1 MKSFRKFS
9 QRKENRDYMNQEESV
24 YELNRIQRYIMQ
36 MRPLLKKNALF
47 SDGTADYRQ
56 PVEPDAGDE
65 VTVRFRTARDNV
77 DIVWLCTGDK
87 KYKMKKTE
95 TGGAFDYYEVKFTLG
110 EEPFYYYF
118 KVASGLLNVYY
129 DRYGVSKEK
138 RDEYRFCIIP
148 GFSTPEWSKGAV
160 MYQILV
166 DRFYNGDT
174 SNDVLTD
181 EYYYIRST
189 SRKMDSWDQCP
200 SDFSVAEFYGGDLE
214 GVRQKLDYLQNLG
227 INGLYLTPI
236 NEAPSNHKYDT
247 TDYTKIDPRFG
258 DEETFKHLV
267 KEAHKRGI
275 RVMLD
280 GVFNHSGYYFA
291 PWQDVLAK
299 GPESEYYDWFM
310 INEWPF
316 DKNGQAA
323 KKKQYYTFAFFD
335 SMPKINTNNPKVRKY
350 FVDICANWV
359 ENYGIDGI
367 RLDVANEVSHRFCK
381 ELHARVKE
389 INPDIYILGEI
400 WHNALPWLRGDEFD
414 AVMNY
419 PLGQS
424 IKDFWIDKS
433 LTNEDF
439 EYTINR
445 CYTSYMQQTND
456 VLFNLLD
463 SHDTKR
469 LRSDVKNL
477 DEYFAQIAVLF
488 AMPGSPCIYY
498 GTEIAME
505 GSYDPDCRRCMP
517 WSDIEA
523 GKYAERSR
531 IISTLIHLRR
541 QEPLLKSRNFHFPND
556 YAAYRRVIQFQ
567 KVDFPDCY
575 VEVLINCCEED
586 VEVVPQGEILLE
598 RHYIDSTL
606 LSNGILI
613 RRIRK

>member
-1 MKSFRKFS
+1 
-9 QRKENRDYMNQEESV
+9 
-24 YELNRIQRYIMQ
+24 
-36 MRPLLKKNALF
+36 
-47 SDGTADYRQ
+47 
-56 PVEPDAGDE
+56 
-65 VTVRFRTARDNV
+65 
-77 DIVWLCTGDK
+77 
-87 KYKMKKTE
+87 MKKTE
-95 TGGAFDYYEVKFTLG
+95 TEGAFDYYEVKFTLG

>member
-1 MKSFRKFS
+1 MNLEEITHRAYFLACYPLDERHLKISIQTGKDVDEVILWAGDPYS
-9 QRKENRDYMNQEESV
+9 AGIAENEQNWQGERVPMELERELAHRNVYSAVLTPAYRRVKYHFEITGGGESV
-24 YELNRIQRYIMQ
+24 CLFEDGFVKNAEHFPEERMIQRFIYPWMNRADIMKV
-36 MRPLLKKNALF
+36 PEWAEN
-47 SDGTADYRQ
+47 
-56 PVEPDAGDE
+56 
-65 VTVRFRTARDNV
+65 
-77 DIVWLCTGDK
+77 IVWYQIFPD
-87 KYKMKKTE
+87 
-95 TGGAFDYYEVKFTLG
+95 
-110 EEPFYYYF
+110 
-118 KVASGLLNVYY
+118 
-129 DRYGVSKEK
+129 
-138 RDEYRFCIIP
+138 RFC
-148 GFSTPEWSKGAV
+148 
-160 MYQILV
+160 
-166 DRFYNGDT
+166 NGDH
-174 SNDVLTD
+174 SIDPEDVVPWR
-181 EYYYIRST
+181 EHGRV
-189 SRKMDSWDQCP
+189 KNEEC
-200 SDFSVAEFYGGDLE
+200 FGGDLA
-214 GVRQKLDYLQNLG
+214 GITSKLDYLQNLG

-236 NEAPSNHKYDT
+236 NESPSNHKYDT

-258 DEETFKHLV
+258 DEETLIHLV
-267 KEAHKRGI
+267 EEAHKRGI

-280 GVFNHSGYYFA
+280 GVFNHCGYYFA
-291 PWQDVLAK
+291 PWQDVLEK

-316 DKNGQAA
+316 DRNGKAA
-323 KKKQYYTFAFFD
+323 KKKQIYTFAFYD
-335 SMPKINTNNPKVRKY
+335 GMPKINTNNPEVRKY

-359 ENYGIDGI
+359 EHYGIDGI

-517 WSDIEA
+517 WKDIEA
-523 GKYAERSR
+523 GKYAERSK
-531 IISTLIHLRR
+531 IIATLIHLRR

-556 YAAYRRVIQFQ
+556 YAKYKRVIQFR

-575 VEVLINCCEED
+575 VEVIINCCEED
-586 VEVVPQGEILLE
+586 VEVEQQGEILLA

-606 LSNGILI
+606 LSNGVLI

>member
-1 MKSFRKFS
+1 MNLAEITHRAYFLDCYPLDERHLKISIQTGKDVDEVILWAGDPYS
-9 QRKENRDYMNQEESV
+9 AGIAENEQNWQGERVPMELERELAHRNVYSAVLTPAYRRVKYHFEITGGGESV
-24 YELNRIQRYIMQ
+24 CLYEDGFVKAGENFPADRMIQRFIYPWMN
-36 MRPLLKKNALF
+36 R
-47 SDGTADYRQ
+47 ADVMKV
-56 PVEPDAGDE
+56 PEWAE
-65 VTVRFRTARDNV
+65 N
-77 DIVWLCTGDK
+77 IVWYQIFPD
-87 KYKMKKTE
+87 
-95 TGGAFDYYEVKFTLG
+95 
-110 EEPFYYYF
+110 
-118 KVASGLLNVYY
+118 
-129 DRYGVSKEK
+129 
-138 RDEYRFCIIP
+138 RFC
-148 GFSTPEWSKGAV
+148 
-160 MYQILV
+160 
-166 DRFYNGDT
+166 NGDP
-174 SNDVLTD
+174 SNDPENVVLWR
-181 EYYYIRST
+181 EHG
-189 SRKMDSWDQCP
+189 
-200 SDFSVAEFYGGDLE
+200 SVTNEECFGGDLA
-214 GVRQKLDYLQNLG
+214 GITDKLDYLQNLG

>member
-1 MKSFRKFS
+1 MLKNKGTLIMEWENEDITRKM
-9 QRKENRDYMNQEESV
+9 QYI
-24 YELNRIQRYIMQ
+24 LN
-36 MRPLLKKNALF
+36 MRPVLNKDAFF
-47 SDGTADYRQ
+47 SDGTRYYRN
-56 PVEPDAGDE
+56 PTEPKAGE
-65 VTVRFRTARDNV
+65 TVMISFRTQKNNADAV
-77 DIVWLCTGDK
+77 YLVSGEK
-87 KYKMKKTE
+87 KHKMKIYKTVK
-95 TGGAFDYYEVKFTLG
+95 GFDYYGTKIVMPDEVFRYHFEILYG
-110 EEPFYYYF
+110 WVNCYY
-118 KVASGLLNVYY
+118 NQ
-129 DRYGVSKEK
+129 RGVCTELQE
-138 RDEYRFCIIP
+138 RDDFEIYPDFQ
-148 GFSTPEWSKGAV
+148 TPDWAKGAV
-160 MYQILV
+160 MYQIFV
-166 DRFYNGDT
+166 DRFCNGDP
-174 SNDVLTD
+174 SNDPENVVLWR
-181 EYYYIRST
+181 EHG
-189 SRKMDSWDQCP
+189 
-200 SDFSVAEFYGGDLE
+200 SVTNEECFGGDLA
-214 GVRQKLDYLQNLG
+214 GITDKLDYLQNLG

-505 GSYDPDCRRCMP
+505 GRYDPDCRRWMP
-517 WSDIEA
+517 WSDIEG

-531 IISTLIHLRR
+531 IIYTLIHLRR

>member
-1 MKSFRKFS
+1 MSHTFYNSLDLTCKSPFGAVKAGQPVTFNLTVPEDLGYVDPHLVLTKDCEDPVHYRMEFTGQTPKVNHFALTVTPTTSGLYFYHFDLYTDFRRIYRTPGGEGVLS
-9 QRKENRDYMNQEESV
+9 WTDGQDWQLTV
-24 YELNRIQRYIMQ
+24 YE
-36 MRPLLKKNALF
+36 PDFKTPDWLKN
-47 SDGTADYRQ
+47 GT
-56 PVEPDAGDE
+56 
-65 VTVRFRTARDNV
+65 
-77 DIVWLCTGDK
+77 
-87 KYKMKKTE
+87 
-95 TGGAFDYYEVKFTLG
+95 
-110 EEPFYYYF
+110 
-118 KVASGLLNVYY
+118 
-129 DRYGVSKEK
+129 
-138 RDEYRFCIIP
+138 
-148 GFSTPEWSKGAV
+148 
-160 MYQILV
+160 MYQIFP
-166 DRFYNGDT
+166 DRFCNGDH
-174 SNDVLTD
+174 SIDPEDVVPWR
-181 EYYYIRST
+181 EHGRV
-189 SRKMDSWDQCP
+189 KNEEC
-200 SDFSVAEFYGGDLE
+200 FGGDLA
-214 GVRQKLDYLQNLG
+214 GITSKLDYLQNLG

-236 NEAPSNHKYDT
+236 NESPSNHKYDT

-258 DEETFKHLV
+258 DEETLIHLV
-267 KEAHKRGI
+267 EEAHKRGI

-280 GVFNHSGYYFA
+280 GVFNHCGYYFA
-291 PWQDVLAK
+291 PWQDVLEK

-316 DKNGQAA
+316 DRNGKAA
-323 KKKQYYTFAFFD
+323 KKKQIYTFAFYD
-335 SMPKINTNNPKVRKY
+335 GMPKINTNNPEVRKY

-359 ENYGIDGI
+359 EHYGIDGI

-517 WSDIEA
+517 WKDIEA
-523 GKYAERSR
+523 GKYAERSK
-531 IISTLIHLRR
+531 IIATLIHLRR

-556 YAAYRRVIQFQ
+556 YAKYKRVIQFR

-575 VEVLINCCEED
+575 VEVIINCCEED
-586 VEVVPQGEILLE
+586 VEVEQQGEILLA

-606 LSNGILI
+606 LSNGVLI

>member
-1 MKSFRKFS
+1 ML
-9 QRKENRDYMNQEESV
+9 YESMETAKKMQ
-24 YELNRIQRYIMQ
+24 YILNMSPVLNKDA
-36 MRPLLKKNALF
+36 MF
-47 SDGTADYRQ
+47 SDGTEYYRT
-56 PVEPDAGDE
+56 PVEPREGDT
-65 VTVRFRTARDNV
+65 VTIRFRTQRNNVDNV
-77 DIVWLCTGDK
+77 CLVHDGEYLE
-87 KYKMKKTE
+87 MKREKTS
-95 TGGAFDYYEVKFTLG
+95 GSFDYYTAQIIMGKDIVRYHFEIH
-110 EEPFYYYF
+110 
-118 KVASGLLNVYY
+118 SGLVTCYY
-129 DRYGVSKEK
+129 DTNGVSTRHEE
-138 RDEYRFCIIP
+138 RTEFEIYPDYHV
-148 GFSTPEWSKGAV
+148 PEWLKGAI
-160 MYQILV
+160 MYQIYV
-166 DRFYNGDT
+166 DRFYNGDP
-174 SNDVLTD
+174 SNDPENVVLWR
-181 EYYYIRST
+181 EHG
-189 SRKMDSWDQCP
+189 
-200 SDFSVAEFYGGDLE
+200 SVTNEECFGGDLA
-214 GVRQKLDYLQNLG
+214 GITDKLDYLQNLG

>member
-1 MKSFRKFS
+1 M
-9 QRKENRDYMNQEESV
+9 
-24 YELNRIQRYIMQ
+24 
-36 MRPLLKKNALF
+36 
-47 SDGTADYRQ
+47 
-56 PVEPDAGDE
+56 
-65 VTVRFRTARDNV
+65 
-77 DIVWLCTGDK
+77 
-87 KYKMKKTE
+87 
-95 TGGAFDYYEVKFTLG
+95 
-110 EEPFYYYF
+110 
-118 KVASGLLNVYY
+118 
-129 DRYGVSKEK
+129 
-138 RDEYRFCIIP
+138 
-148 GFSTPEWSKGAV
+148 
-160 MYQILV
+160 
-166 DRFYNGDT
+166 
-174 SNDVLTD
+174 
-181 EYYYIRST
+181 
-189 SRKMDSWDQCP
+189 
-200 SDFSVAEFYGGDLE
+200 
-214 GVRQKLDYLQNLG
+214 
-227 INGLYLTPI
+227 
-236 NEAPSNHKYDT
+236 
-247 TDYTKIDPRFG
+247 
-258 DEETFKHLV
+258 

-477 DEYFAQIAVLF
+477 DEYFAQIAVFLQCREVRAF
-488 AMPGSPCIYY
+488 TTEQKLPWKEAMIRTAADVCRGRILRPESMQS
-498 GTEIAME
+498 AA
-505 GSYDPDCRRCMP
+505 GSY
-517 WSDIEA
+517 
-523 GKYAERSR
+523 
-531 IISTLIHLRR
+531 LH
-541 QEPLLKSRNFHFPND
+541 
-556 YAAYRRVIQFQ
+556 
-567 KVDFPDCY
+567 
-575 VEVLINCCEED
+575 
-586 VEVVPQGEILLE
+586 
-598 RHYIDSTL
+598 
-606 LSNGILI
+606 
-613 RRIRK
+613 

>member
-1 MKSFRKFS
+1 MHLEGRSRQCFVFPW
-9 QRKENRDYMNQEESV
+9 MNPCDVPRTPAWVNDTVWYQ
-24 YELNRIQRYIMQ
+24 I
-36 MRPLLKKNALF
+36 F
-47 SDGTADYRQ
+47 
-56 PVEPDAGDE
+56 PD
-65 VTVRFRTARDNV
+65 
-77 DIVWLCTGDK
+77 
-87 KYKMKKTE
+87 
-95 TGGAFDYYEVKFTLG
+95 
-110 EEPFYYYF
+110 
-118 KVASGLLNVYY
+118 
-129 DRYGVSKEK
+129 
-138 RDEYRFCIIP
+138 RFC
-148 GFSTPEWSKGAV
+148 
-160 MYQILV
+160 
-166 DRFYNGDT
+166 NGDH
-174 SNDVLTD
+174 SIDPEDVVPWR
-181 EYYYIRST
+181 EHGRV
-189 SRKMDSWDQCP
+189 KNEEC
-200 SDFSVAEFYGGDLE
+200 FGGDLA
-214 GVRQKLDYLQNLG
+214 GITSKLDYLQNLG

-236 NEAPSNHKYDT
+236 NESPSNHKYDT

-258 DEETFKHLV
+258 DEETLIHLV
-267 KEAHKRGI
+267 EEAHKRGI

-280 GVFNHSGYYFA
+280 GVFNHCGYYFA
-291 PWQDVLAK
+291 PWQDVLEK

-316 DKNGQAA
+316 DRKGKAA
-323 KKKQYYTFAFFD
+323 KKKQIYTFAFYD
-335 SMPKINTNNPKVRKY
+335 GMPKINTNNPEVRKY

-359 ENYGIDGI
+359 EHYGIDGI

-517 WSDIEA
+517 WKDIEA
-523 GKYAERSR
+523 GKYAERSK
-531 IISTLIHLRR
+531 IIATLIHLRR

-556 YAAYRRVIQFQ
+556 YAKYKRVIQFR

-575 VEVLINCCEED
+575 VEVIINCCEED
-586 VEVVPQGEILLE
+586 VEVEQQGEILLA

-606 LSNGILI
+606 LSNGVLI
-613 RRIRK
+613 RRIRR

>member
-1 MKSFRKFS
+1 
-9 QRKENRDYMNQEESV
+9 
-24 YELNRIQRYIMQ
+24 
-36 MRPLLKKNALF
+36 
-47 SDGTADYRQ
+47 
-56 PVEPDAGDE
+56 
-65 VTVRFRTARDNV
+65 
-77 DIVWLCTGDK
+77 
-87 KYKMKKTE
+87 
-95 TGGAFDYYEVKFTLG
+95 
-110 EEPFYYYF
+110 
-118 KVASGLLNVYY
+118 
-129 DRYGVSKEK
+129 
-138 RDEYRFCIIP
+138 
-148 GFSTPEWSKGAV
+148 
-160 MYQILV
+160 
-166 DRFYNGDT
+166 
-174 SNDVLTD
+174 
-181 EYYYIRST
+181 
-189 SRKMDSWDQCP
+189 
-200 SDFSVAEFYGGDLE
+200 
-214 GVRQKLDYLQNLG
+214 
-227 INGLYLTPI
+227 
-236 NEAPSNHKYDT
+236 
-247 TDYTKIDPRFG
+247 
-258 DEETFKHLV
+258 
-267 KEAHKRGI
+267 
-275 RVMLD
+275 MLD
-280 GVFNHSGYYFA
+280 GVFNHCGYYFA

-299 GPESEYYDWFM
+299 GPESKYYDWFM

-316 DKNGQAA
+316 DRNGQAA
-323 KKKQYYTFAFFD
+323 KKKQIYTFAFYD
-335 SMPKINTNNPKVRKY
+335 GMPKINTNNPEVRKY

-359 ENYGIDGI
+359 EHYGIDGI

-381 ELHARVKE
+381 ELHERVKD

-477 DEYFAQIAVLF
+477 DEYFAQLAVLF

-517 WSDIEA
+517 WTDIEA
-523 GKYAERSR
+523 GKYAERSE
-531 IISTLIHLRR
+531 IIATLIRLRR
-541 QEPLLKSRNFHFPND
+541 QEPLLKSRNFHFPDD
-556 YAAYRRVIQFQ
+556 YRDHKRVIQFQ

-586 VEVVPQGEILLE
+586 IEVEQQGEILLA

-606 LSNGILI
+606 LSNGVLI
-613 RRIRK
+613 RRICK

>member
-1 MKSFRKFS
+1 M
-9 QRKENRDYMNQEESV
+9 
-24 YELNRIQRYIMQ
+24 
-36 MRPLLKKNALF
+36 
-47 SDGTADYRQ
+47 
-56 PVEPDAGDE
+56 
-65 VTVRFRTARDNV
+65 
-77 DIVWLCTGDK
+77 
-87 KYKMKKTE
+87 
-95 TGGAFDYYEVKFTLG
+95 
-110 EEPFYYYF
+110 
-118 KVASGLLNVYY
+118 
-129 DRYGVSKEK
+129 
-138 RDEYRFCIIP
+138 
-148 GFSTPEWSKGAV
+148 
-160 MYQILV
+160 
-166 DRFYNGDT
+166 
-174 SNDVLTD
+174 
-181 EYYYIRST
+181 
-189 SRKMDSWDQCP
+189 
-200 SDFSVAEFYGGDLE
+200 
-214 GVRQKLDYLQNLG
+214 
-227 INGLYLTPI
+227 
-236 NEAPSNHKYDT
+236 
-247 TDYTKIDPRFG
+247 
-258 DEETFKHLV
+258 

-316 DKNGQAA
+316 DENGQAA

>member
-1 MKSFRKFS
+1 MAGVQKISLKGKTSKFIDLVGQLRFQKRWAQS
-9 QRKENRDYMNQEESV
+9 PRVPETSVMGHVLIVAILGYFCAAELGACDERIVNDFLCGLFHDLPEVLTRDIISPVKTSV
-24 YELNRIQRYIMQ
+24 EGLDDLIKDIEKRQVAEKLL
-36 MRPLLKKNALF
+36 PLLPW
-47 SDGTADYRQ
+47 GWHEEIIY
-56 PVEPDAGDE
+56 
-65 VTVRFRTARDNV
+65 
-77 DIVWLCTGDK
+77 
-87 KYKMKKTE
+87 
-95 TGGAFDYYEVKFTLG
+95 FTQ
-110 EEPFYYYF
+110 
-118 KVASGLLNVYY
+118 N
-129 DRYGVSKEK
+129 
-138 RDEYRFCIIP
+138 
-148 GFSTPEWSKGAV
+148 
-160 MYQILV
+160 
-166 DRFYNGDT
+166 
-174 SNDVLTD
+174 
-181 EYYYIRST
+181 
-189 SRKMDSWDQCP
+189 
-200 SDFSVAEFYGGDLE
+200 EFT
-214 GVRQKLDYLQNLG
+214 N
-227 INGLYLTPI
+227 
-236 NEAPSNHKYDT
+236 
-247 TDYTKIDPRFG
+247 
-258 DEETFKHLV
+258 
-267 KEAHKRGI
+267 

>member
-1 MKSFRKFS
+1 MNRSAVLHIPMS
-9 QRKENRDYMNQEESV
+9 QYAYGTDEEHIVIRLRAGRGDLTECILHYGDRACRLTPVLFTEQKMAVVAQTEEFDYWETMLEHP
-24 YELNRIQRYIMQ
+24 YKRLCYYFT
-36 MRPLLKKNALF
+36 L
-47 SDGTADYRQ
+47 SDGR
-56 PVEPDAGDE
+56 EE
-65 VTVRFRTARDNV
+65 VLYYEERFTDHTVDDRSEYYQLPFNHRA
-77 DIVWLCTGDK
+77 DIVTPPEWAQDTIIYNIFPDSFATEYRYLCGR
-87 KYKMKKTE
+87 
-95 TGGAFDYYEVKFTLG
+95 G
-110 EEPFYYYF
+110 EE
-118 KVASGLLNVYY
+118 KEWGGVATRGKLGGTIRGICENV
-129 DRYGVSKEK
+129 
-138 RDEYRFCIIP
+138 EYL
-148 GFSTPEWSKGAV
+148 K
-160 MYQILV
+160 
-166 DRFYNGDT
+166 
-174 SNDVLTD
+174 
-181 EYYYIRST
+181 
-189 SRKMDSWDQCP
+189 
-200 SDFSVAEFYGGDLE
+200 
-214 GVRQKLDYLQNLG
+214 NLG
-227 INGLYLTPI
+227 VNAIYINPI
-236 NEAPSNHKYDT
+236 FVAGEYHKYDLL
-247 TDYTKIDPRFG
+247 DYFHIDPCFG
-258 DEETFKHLV
+258 TDDDFHRLIDVFHANGLKV
-267 KEAHKRGI
+267 I
-275 RVMLD
+275 ID

>member
-1 MKSFRKFS
+1 MPWREHGRVK
-9 QRKENRDYMNQEESV
+9 NEEC
-24 YELNRIQRYIMQ
+24 
-36 MRPLLKKNALF
+36 F
-47 SDGTADYRQ
+47 
-56 PVEPDAGDE
+56 
-65 VTVRFRTARDNV
+65 
-77 DIVWLCTGDK
+77 
-87 KYKMKKTE
+87 
-95 TGGAFDYYEVKFTLG
+95 
-110 EEPFYYYF
+110 
-118 KVASGLLNVYY
+118 
-129 DRYGVSKEK
+129 
-138 RDEYRFCIIP
+138 
-148 GFSTPEWSKGAV
+148 
-160 MYQILV
+160 
-166 DRFYNGDT
+166 
-174 SNDVLTD
+174 
-181 EYYYIRST
+181 
-189 SRKMDSWDQCP
+189 
-200 SDFSVAEFYGGDLE
+200 GGDLA
-214 GVRQKLDYLQNLG
+214 GITSKLDYLQNLG

-236 NEAPSNHKYDT
+236 NESPSNHKYDT

-258 DEETFKHLV
+258 DEETLIHLV
-267 KEAHKRGI
+267 EEAHKRGI

-280 GVFNHSGYYFA
+280 GVFNHCGYYFA
-291 PWQDVLAK
+291 PWQDVLEK
-299 GPESEYYDWFM
+299 GPESEYYNWFM

-316 DKNGQAA
+316 DRNGKAA
-323 KKKQYYTFAFFD
+323 KKKQIYTFAFYD
-335 SMPKINTNNPKVRKY
+335 GMPKINTNNPEVRKY

-359 ENYGIDGI
+359 EHYGIDGI

-381 ELHARVKE
+381 ELHARVKK

-517 WSDIEA
+517 WKDIEA
-523 GKYAERSR
+523 GKYAERSK
-531 IISTLIHLRR
+531 IIATLIHLRR

-556 YAAYRRVIQFQ
+556 YAKYKRVIQFR

-575 VEVLINCCEED
+575 VEVIINCCEED
-586 VEVVPQGEILLE
+586 VEVEQQGEILLA

-606 LSNGILI
+606 LSNGVLI